1 MIISREIINKNIKF
15 HDNEIDGEIF
25 SYDYEYLSKAIDL
38 YKNFLLDN
46 GVKCQESATIA
57 EGNTIWQLAALFAC
71 YELGIIVVITD
82 YFSAS
87 IMKIGIDGWVDPKTK
102 TLLPIN
108 YFLVPKQK
116 IERGSEKITK
126 IKKYA
131 DKILERTFDH
141 NDILHANTN
150 DEVFA
155 SPNCIVTKSATSGT
169 TGVPKCIKHTHEFL
183 YSLLRRNSIHFFGKY
198 GATVNLN
205 HGSSIFCYLMPSI
218 ISEKITDVYN
228 LEMKYIPNLGHMNH
242 ADIINTI
249 EKCGGIDHLLV
260 AHASQLEKYFEVI
273 KNTNTKTTQKTNFH
287 VLCYIK
293 KQWVDEMYKTGKV
306 GDIVS
311 NFGSNETTGPIFH
324 NKASYKNFSETSYKL
339 VDNYFKVTPLQKTLR
354 VHLPVYNK
362 TVTMN
367 DHFIIENDDYIHIG
381 RSDLLRIND
390 LEIPPKIYADVVN
403 EFLDGELF
411 YDQIKSE
418 IYLAIWKPSDDIDH
432 SVKLID
438 KQLRNYSY
446 ERHYISKYSVLDYSI
461 FVNGIKLDKEMVRE
475 YFRNYV
481 L

>member
-1 MIISREIINKNIKF
+1 MIITREIINKDIKF
-15 HDNEIDGEIF
+15 HDVDKDGILF

-38 YKNFLLDN
+38 YKKFLLDN
-46 GVKCQESATIA
+46 GSKCQESATIG

-82 YFSAS
+82 YFSTS
-87 IMKIGIDGWVDPKTK
+87 IMKIDIDGWVDPKTK

-108 YFLVPKQK
+108 YFLVSKQK
-116 IERGSEKITK
+116 NGRSGKGAR
-126 IKKYA
+126 IKKYV
-131 DKILERTFDH
+131 DKILERNFDH
-141 NDILHANTN
+141 DDILRANSN
-150 DEVFA
+150 DKVFA

-169 TGVPKCIKHTHEFL
+169 TGVPKCIKHTHAFL
-183 YSLLRRNSIHFFGKY
+183 YSLLCRNSIQFFGKY

-205 HGSSIFCYLMPSI
+205 HGSSIFCYLMPAI
-218 ISEKITDVYN
+218 ISERITDVYN
-228 LEMKYIPNLGHMNH
+228 LSMAFHPNLGYIDHVN
-242 ADIINTI
+242 IINTI
-249 EKCGGIDHLLV
+249 EKCGGIDHILV
-260 AHASQLEKYFEVI
+260 PYASELEKYFKVI
-273 KNTNTKTTQKTNFH
+273 KNTNTKATQKTIFH

-293 KQWVDEMYKTGKV
+293 KQWVDEMYKTGKI

-339 VDNYFKVTPLQKTLR
+339 VDDYFKVTPLKKFLR

-367 DHFIIENDDYIHIG
+367 DHFIIENNDYIHIG

-390 LEIPPKIYADVVN
+390 LEIPSKIYADIIN

-418 IYLAIWKPSDDIDH
+418 IYLAIWKSSDDIDH
-432 SVKLID
+432 SVKSID
-438 KQLRNYSY
+438 KQLRQYSD
-446 ERHYISKYSVLDYSI
+446 EKHYISKYSVLDYST

-475 YFRNYV
+475 YFRNFV